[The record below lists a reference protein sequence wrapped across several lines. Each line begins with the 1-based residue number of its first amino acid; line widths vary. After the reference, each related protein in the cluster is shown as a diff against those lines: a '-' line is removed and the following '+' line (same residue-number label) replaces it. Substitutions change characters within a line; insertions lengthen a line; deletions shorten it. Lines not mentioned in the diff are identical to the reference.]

1 MPWSHPATDLALLT
15 FLHISPQE
23 HVRKVMV
30 CWALLAKGRNG
41 QADEMSIITY
51 RAQVYIRST
60 FPTRTVCSRLQAAL
74 PVSID
79 DSP

>member
-1 MPWSHPATDLALLT
+1 MPWSYPATDLALLT

-41 QADEMSIITY
+41 QADEMSINNLSCTGMYQKHVSYPYCVFKI
-51 RAQVYIRST
+51 ASSL
-60 FPTRTVCSRLQAAL
+60 TRLH
-74 PVSID
+74 
-79 DSP
+79 